1 MSEPVLSRKRQG
13 AQDAVDTLETFEAFE
28 AFDKHGLPAFVRGV
42 DAEALYFFL
51 ALFRTGTLPRAAEQL
66 GISLSSANRMLAKL
80 RTYWDDP
87 LFVRSGFLMQP
98 TTAAKRRY
106 DKVLSLMHVLEDL
119 RRDDELDPRTLS
131 RTVRTACYDNAFAL
145 CIASIFADFTAR
157 MPHVRLRATQA
168 DEHLFDYLR
177 EDLLDLVFFARQGLH
192 PDIHSAALL
201 TTPYVC
207 LMRRGHPLSER
218 AAALGPLEREDLEAF
233 PQVLINAQPDRYRA
247 PNSPGN
253 GWFNPK
259 NPDRIALVTPFFLA
273 ASLCLEET
281 DCYAI
286 VPRQRP
292 NSHSTRGA
300 QRSLSFPMPRQN
312 SPFDWAG
319 TSVRTPIRDR
329 SSSARSDSK
338 ALWAAGRRVA
348 MLHSLWIL
356 AATFFTVLTYVFV
369 KWVPPQYEIWDIF
382 FVRSCYMA
390 FFAVLMA
397 AAAKTPLKT
406 KIPKAHIGRAICGML
421 ALLINIVTVQH
432 LQIGTAETL
441 FYTMP
446 LFVSLFVIIEK
457 MRLGERTDWVLV
469 GSVLCGFA
477 GICMVLQPSCGS
489 HELPYAVLA
498 VLSAILAA
506 GSAMFLKRLGAAG
519 EPIFR
524 TVFWFSAASLV
535 ISAVAEAFLSRA
547 SMKDLF
553 TDPMLFAVGICTMG
567 AQLAQ
572 TLGWGRGRPL
582 LCACLQ
588 FSAILFAVFF
598 GWLFFDEKLE
608 SFATVGIV
616 IIIAAELAAAV
627 IGLRSRARR
636 GSSA

>member
-13 AQDAVDTLETFEAFE
+13 AQDAVDTLEAFE

-207 LMRRGHPLSER
+207 LVRRGHPLSER
-218 AAALGPLEREDLEAF
+218 AAAFGPLEREDLEAF

-259 NPDRIALVTPFFLA
+259 NPDRIAL
-273 ASLCLEET
+273 
-281 DCYAI
+281 D
-286 VPRQRP
+286 PR
-292 NSHSTRGA
+292 
-300 QRSLSFPMPRQN
+300 
-312 SPFDWAG
+312 
-319 TSVRTPIRDR
+319 RT
-329 SSSARSDSK
+329 
-338 ALWAAGRRVA
+338 A
-348 MLHSLWIL
+348 MLTLSD
-356 AATFFTVLTYVFV
+356 AAPKLTVRLGWHERTHAD
-369 KWVPPQYEIWDIF
+369 PGSQLI
-382 FVRSCYMA
+382 
-390 FFAVLMA
+390 
-397 AAAKTPLKT
+397 
-406 KIPKAHIGRAICGML
+406 RAQLL
-421 ALLINIVTVQH
+421 ALIQ
-432 LQIGTAETL
+432 
-441 FYTMP
+441 
-446 LFVSLFVIIEK
+446 
-457 MRLGERTDWVLV
+457 
-469 GSVLCGFA
+469 
-477 GICMVLQPSCGS
+477 
-489 HELPYAVLA
+489 
-498 VLSAILAA
+498 
-506 GSAMFLKRLGAAG
+506 KRFGRPAG
-519 EPIFR
+519 E
-524 TVFWFSAASLV
+524 
-535 ISAVAEAFLSRA
+535 
-547 SMKDLF
+547 
-553 TDPMLFAVGICTMG
+553 
-567 AQLAQ
+567 
-572 TLGWGRGRPL
+572 
-582 LCACLQ
+582 
-588 FSAILFAVFF
+588 
-598 GWLFFDEKLE
+598 
-608 SFATVGIV
+608 
-616 IIIAAELAAAV
+616 
-627 IGLRSRARR
+627 
-636 GSSA
+636 

>member
-157 MPHVRLRATQA
+157 MP
-168 DEHLFDYLR
+168 
-177 EDLLDLVFFARQGLH
+177 
-192 PDIHSAALL
+192 
-201 TTPYVC
+201 YVC
-207 LMRRGHPLSER
+207 LVRRGPPLSER

-286 VPRQRP
+286 VP
-292 NSHSTRGA
+292 
-300 QRSLSFPMPRQN
+300 
-312 SPFDWAG
+312 
-319 TSVRTPIRDR
+319 
-329 SSSARSDSK
+329 K
-338 ALWAAGRRVA
+338 A
-348 MLHSLWIL
+348 
-356 AATFFTVLTYVFV
+356 T
-369 KWVPPQYEIWDIF
+369 
-382 FVRSCYMA
+382 
-390 FFAVLMA
+390 
-397 AAAKTPLKT
+397 
-406 KIPKAHIGRAICGML
+406 
-421 ALLINIVTVQH
+421 
-432 LQIGTAETL
+432 
-441 FYTMP
+441 
-446 LFVSLFVIIEK
+446 
-457 MRLGERTDWVLV
+457 
-469 GSVLCGFA
+469 
-477 GICMVLQPSCGS
+477 
-489 HELPYAVLA
+489 
-498 VLSAILAA
+498 
-506 GSAMFLKRLGAAG
+506 
-519 EPIFR
+519 
-524 TVFWFSAASLV
+524 
-535 ISAVAEAFLSRA
+535 
-547 SMKDLF
+547 
-553 TDPMLFAVGICTMG
+553 
-567 AQLAQ
+567 
-572 TLGWGRGRPL
+572 
-582 LCACLQ
+582 
-588 FSAILFAVFF
+588 
-598 GWLFFDEKLE
+598 
-608 SFATVGIV
+608 
-616 IIIAAELAAAV
+616 AELALDPRRTAILELSDAAPKLTV
-627 IGLRSRARR
+627 RLGWHERTHADPGSQLIRAQLLALIQKRFGR
-636 GSSA
+636 PAGE

>member
-13 AQDAVDTLETFEAFE
+13 AQDAVDTLEAFE

-131 RTVRTACYDNAFAL
+131 RTVR
-145 CIASIFADFTAR
+145 

-207 LMRRGHPLSER
+207 LVRRGHPLSER
-218 AAALGPLEREDLEAF
+218 AAAFGPLEREDLEAF

-286 VPRQRP
+286 VP
-292 NSHSTRGA
+292 
-300 QRSLSFPMPRQN
+300 
-312 SPFDWAG
+312 
-319 TSVRTPIRDR
+319 
-329 SSSARSDSK
+329 K
-338 ALWAAGRRVA
+338 A
-348 MLHSLWIL
+348 
-356 AATFFTVLTYVFV
+356 T
-369 KWVPPQYEIWDIF
+369 
-382 FVRSCYMA
+382 
-390 FFAVLMA
+390 
-397 AAAKTPLKT
+397 
-406 KIPKAHIGRAICGML
+406 
-421 ALLINIVTVQH
+421 
-432 LQIGTAETL
+432 
-441 FYTMP
+441 
-446 LFVSLFVIIEK
+446 
-457 MRLGERTDWVLV
+457 
-469 GSVLCGFA
+469 
-477 GICMVLQPSCGS
+477 
-489 HELPYAVLA
+489 
-498 VLSAILAA
+498 
-506 GSAMFLKRLGAAG
+506 
-519 EPIFR
+519 
-524 TVFWFSAASLV
+524 
-535 ISAVAEAFLSRA
+535 
-547 SMKDLF
+547 
-553 TDPMLFAVGICTMG
+553 
-567 AQLAQ
+567 
-572 TLGWGRGRPL
+572 
-582 LCACLQ
+582 
-588 FSAILFAVFF
+588 
-598 GWLFFDEKLE
+598 
-608 SFATVGIV
+608 
-616 IIIAAELAAAV
+616 AELALDPRRTAMLTLSDAAPKLTV
-627 IGLRSRARR
+627 RLGWHERTHADPGSQLIRAQLLALIQKRFGR
-636 GSSA
+636 PAGE